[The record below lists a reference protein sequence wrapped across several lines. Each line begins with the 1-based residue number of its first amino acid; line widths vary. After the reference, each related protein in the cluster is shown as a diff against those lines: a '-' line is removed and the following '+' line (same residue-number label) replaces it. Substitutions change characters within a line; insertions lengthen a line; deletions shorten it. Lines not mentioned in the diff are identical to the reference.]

1 MKRKAQTEDK
11 LNEMEQDESREFENQ
26 EVVEN
31 GLFEEIKHVLQFSE
45 KRDGEIL
52 QLFGLGST
60 VAFKNNGQFER
71 CSSNQYYTL
80 EQIKR
85 LSISYRL
92 RFLTVNYYTGE
103 IPCELI
109 FTLKKFEHEHI
120 DSDISYYILAPLSFF
135 FNRDKYSTPLIFG
148 TTDGVRFELICKWGV
163 KTPFYLPIL
172 RYPYRNFKSMIISS
186 LLTGCAVAIIISLA
200 GFLNYDSIF
209 KSILMKVPIIIL
221 TSGLFST
228 FALCYGLIT
237 RTDFSNENWNERIN
251 KIK

>member
-1 MKRKAQTEDK
+1 MG
-11 LNEMEQDESREFENQ
+11 QDESKESDNQ
-26 EVVEN
+26 DIIEDELIEEVQQ
-31 GLFEEIKHVLQFSE
+31 VLLFSE

-60 VAFKNNGQFER
+60 VAYKNNGQFER
-71 CSSNQYYTL
+71 CSSNQFYTL
-80 EQIKR
+80 DQIKR

-103 IPCELI
+103 VPCELI

-120 DSDISYYILAPLSFF
+120 DAVISYYILAPLSFF
-135 FNRDKYSTPLIFG
+135 FNRDKFSTPLIFA

-163 KTPFYLPIL
+163 KTPFYLPII

-186 LLTGCAVAIIISLA
+186 ILFGCTVAMIFSLA
-200 GFLNYDSIF
+200 GYLNYDSVF

-221 TSGLFST
+221 SSGLFST
-228 FALCYGLIT
+228 FSLCYGLIT
-237 RTDFSNENWNERIN
+237 RTDFSNENWNARIRN
-251 KIK
+251 LT